1 MAEIRKASA
10 TIANVPLAATS
21 GIAWQFVSGVAPYMT
36 TLSVHVDDWPK
47 LKDQLGQPVQLKI
60 TDSRGVDVTINQ
72 VYILH
77 AVPSDSPH
85 RAAFVVADKRWKW
98 GRKLIVRDFNMP
110 RKTGD
115 RTGLG
120 DPLPAEVRV
129 TVDEY
134 DYLPYSL
141 KPPQGTRWT
150 AREALEDVLE
160 QVEGDESGG
169 FEIESFPI
177 ANGQAGNSDAG
188 EFTLQGITLRDPG
201 DAALARLLSYVPGA
215 DIYVRAD
222 GRTVLFDG
230 TDIEAAKQYLDTM
243 QTTWAGEAPV
253 FVDRAAIRPRSVL
266 VHYEREFEIVLDFED
281 DYSGNTAAQPV
292 YSQPYLENVLPTVD
306 RVTTLYEFDPI
317 DNVTRIKHVDPGT
330 WVPVDKWLEA
340 MDRDRPDTS
349 LPWTFDTIKTYWFR
363 GDLEGVLGAGGKDFD
378 PDANIALRVQ
388 TLRQHFR
395 QTFRVNRRFMLGMR
409 SLRAVRVGMLDPVT
423 GARAPAGVWGQACIV
438 PASKWYMTRRGVDDP
453 SKLKVLRN
461 VNYLAPSE
469 NGAELVE
476 TPCSPAH
483 VNIVDEELGIFS
495 VHWAQNMAGLDDTI
509 LPCMI
514 VDNSGEPAAPV
525 RDLALQDSQP
535 MGAGMQI
542 EDGTNGIFLDDSLH
556 LKVVLTMVP
565 SVPNNANQYYKIEV
579 DPNDVADVFRTEY
592 GIAKGKGPPLE
603 VFVPPG
609 EITARFAIA
618 EADEAYF
625 GIGRVLGLVQGAEEG
640 EESEDGSVPGYEL
653 TNGDRQLP
661 DHALSVAAELLAA
674 FADAP
679 QGSVATSVP
688 DDGIKLRGN
697 MSGATLRV
705 AGYPS
710 AKVDVVHDFP
720 GQQRAIP
727 RLAFMPDAVRRQV
740 LGIVAFR

>member
-1 MAEIRKASA
+1 MADLRKASA

-21 GIAWQFVSGVAPYMT
+21 GVAWRFVTGVAPYAT
-36 TLSVHVDDWPK
+36 TFSVHVDDWPR

-60 TDSRGVDVTINQ
+60 TDSRGVETDINQ

-77 AVPSDSPH
+77 TAPSDSPN
-85 RAAFVVADKRWKW
+85 RVSFVVADKRWKW
-98 GRKLIVRDFNMP
+98 GRKLIARDFNMP

-120 DPLPAEVRV
+120 DPVPAETRV

-169 FEIESFPI
+169 YEIESFPI
-177 ANGQAGNSDAG
+177 ANNQAGNSDAG

-230 TDIEAAKQYLDTM
+230 TDIEAAGQYLDQL
-243 QTTWAGEAPV
+243 QTTWSGEAPT
-253 FVDRAAIRPRSVL
+253 FVDRAAIRPRSVI

-281 DYSGNTAAQPV
+281 DYSGNTQAQPV

-349 LPWTFDTIKTYWFR
+349 LPWTFETIKRFWFR
-363 GDLEGVLGAGGKDFD
+363 GDLEGVLGCNGKDFD
-378 PDANIALRVQ
+378 PDANVALRVQ
-388 TLRQHFR
+388 ALRQHFR
-395 QTFRVNRRFMLGMR
+395 QTFRVNRRYMLGTR
-409 SLRAVRVGMLDPVT
+409 SLRAVRVGLLDPVT

-438 PASKWYMTRRGVDDP
+438 PSSKWFMTQGGSDP
-453 SKLKVLRN
+453 SKLALLRN
-461 VNYLAPSE
+461 VDYLAPSE
-469 NGAELVE
+469 SGSTSLIE

-483 VNIVDEELGIFS
+483 VNIIDEELGIFS
-495 VHWAQNMAGLDDTI
+495 VNWVQSMAGLDDTI

-514 VDNSGEPAAPV
+514 VNMAGEPTVPT
-525 RDLALQDSQP
+525 RDLAQQDTRP
-535 MGAGMQI
+535 MGASMQI
-542 EDGTNGIFLDDSLH
+542 ENGANGLLLDDSLH
-556 LKVVLTMVP
+556 LKVILTMVP
-565 SVPNNANQYYKIEV
+565 SVPNSPNQFYKIEV
-579 DPNDVADVFRTEY
+579 DPSDVADVFRTEY
-592 GIAKGKGPPLE
+592 GITKGKGPPLE

-609 EITARFAIA
+609 EMTARFAVSD
-618 EADEAYF
+618 ADAAFY
-625 GIGRVLGLVQGAEEG
+625 GIGRVLGLIIGAEEG
-640 EESEDGSVPGYEL
+640 EEEGEVYGYEI

-661 DHALSVAAELLAA
+661 DHAISVAAELLAA

-688 DDGIKLRGN
+688 QDGIKLRGN
-697 MSGATLRV
+697 MAGATLRV

-740 LGIVAFR
+740 LGIVTFK